1 MCREAAVLELTAQV
15 PGVQLVQMWV
25 CDLVM
30 SQTFLEM
37 IIENGELRIMAN
49 VVEEKSFQFAI
60 RIVRL
65 YQYLRS
71 KKKEFVLSKQLLRS
85 GTSIGANVAEAQ
97 QAQSRADFLSKINIA
112 LKEAAETEYWLRL
125 LRATDYMVEKEFRS
139 IYDDCE
145 QVKKLLVAIVK
156 STKE

>member
-1 MCREAAVLELTAQV
+1 
-15 PGVQLVQMWV
+15 
-25 CDLVM
+25 
-30 SQTFLEM
+30 
-37 IIENGELRIMAN
+37 MAN
-49 VVEEKSFQFAI
+49 VVEEKSFQLAI
-60 RIVRL
+60 RTIRL

-85 GTSIGANVAEAQ
+85 GTSVGANVAEAQ

-125 LRATDYMVEKEFRS
+125 LRATDYLEEKEFRS
-139 IYDDCE
+139 IYSDCE

-156 STKE
+156 TAKG

>member
-1 MCREAAVLELTAQV
+1 
-15 PGVQLVQMWV
+15 
-25 CDLVM
+25 
-30 SQTFLEM
+30 
-37 IIENGELRIMAN
+37 MAN
-49 VVEEKSFQFAI
+49 VVEEKSFQLAI
-60 RIVRL
+60 RTIRL

-85 GTSIGANVAEAQ
+85 GTSVGANVTEAQ

-125 LRATDYMVEKEFRS
+125 LRATDYLEEKEFRS
-139 IYDDCE
+139 IYSDCE

-156 STKE
+156 TTKE

>member
-1 MCREAAVLELTAQV
+1 M
-15 PGVQLVQMWV
+15 
-25 CDLVM
+25 
-30 SQTFLEM
+30 
-37 IIENGELRIMAN
+37 ENI
-49 VVEEKSFQFAI
+49 VEEKSFRFAV

-85 GTSIGANVAEAQ
+85 GTSVGANISEAQ

-125 LRATDYMVEKEFRS
+125 LHATDYLEDREFMS
-139 IYDDCE
+139 VYDDCV

-156 STKE
+156 TAKG

>member
-30 SQTFLEM
+30 SQTFLEL

-49 VVEEKSFQFAI
+49 AVEEKSFQFAI

-71 KKKEFVLSKQLLRS
+71 KKKEFVLSNQLLRS
-85 GTSIGANVAEAQ
+85 GTSNGANVAEAQ